1 MIREKLKKLKLNTTA
16 TAEKYMGYSR
26 AITAYCQT
34 CNSSHRAKGN
44 ERRLTL
50 NTRGANGFSPEKPL
64 FTITIDASI
73 AREYYK
79 RLGVKFF
86 RTRFA
91 PITMVVYIT

>member
-1 MIREKLKKLKLNTTA
+1 MELKKFFCIDYLPFKVTPL
-16 TAEKYMGYSR
+16 Y
-26 AITAYCQT
+26 
-34 CNSSHRAKGN
+34 
-44 ERRLTL
+44 RLTL
-50 NTRGANGFSPEKPL
+50 NTLGANGFSPEKPL

-86 RTRFA
+86 RTRFT

>member
-1 MIREKLKKLKLNTTA
+1 
-16 TAEKYMGYSR
+16 MGYSL

-50 NTRGANGFSPEKPL
+50 NTRGANGFSPGKPL

-86 RTRFA
+86 TTRFT

>member
-1 MIREKLKKLKLNTTA
+1 
-16 TAEKYMGYSR
+16 MGYSL
-26 AITAYCQT
+26 AITVYCQT

-44 ERRLTL
+44 ERRRTL

-73 AREYYK
+73 ARDYYK

-86 RTRFA
+86 KARFN
-91 PITMVVYIT
+91 PITMGVI

>member
-1 MIREKLKKLKLNTTA
+1 MHKTNKTLEKGY
-16 TAEKYMGYSR
+16 KYTRPTFHY
-26 AITAYCQT
+26 T
-34 CNSSHRAKGN
+34 HPF
-44 ERRLTL
+44 RLTL

-64 FTITIDASI
+64 FTMTIDASI

-86 RTRFA
+86 RTRFT

>member
-1 MIREKLKKLKLNTTA
+1 MIGKNVTKSKLNTTA
-16 TAEKYMGYSR
+16 TADKYMGYSL

-34 CNSSHRAKGN
+34 CNRSHRAKDN
-44 ERRLTL
+44 EHRRTL

-73 AREYYK
+73 ARDYYK

-86 RTRFA
+86 KARFN
-91 PITMVVYIT
+91 PITMGVI

>member
-1 MIREKLKKLKLNTTA
+1 
-16 TAEKYMGYSR
+16 MGYSL

-34 CNSSHRAKGN
+34 CNFSHRAKDN
-44 ERRLTL
+44 EYRRTL

-73 AREYYK
+73 ARDYYK

-86 RTRFA
+86 KARFN
-91 PITMVVYIT
+91 PITMGVI

>member
-1 MIREKLKKLKLNTTA
+1 
-16 TAEKYMGYSR
+16 MGYSL

-44 ERRLTL
+44 EHRRTL

-73 AREYYK
+73 ARDYYK

-86 RTRFA
+86 KARFN
-91 PITMVVYIT
+91 PITMGVI

>member
-34 CNSSHRAKGN
+34 CNSSHRAKDN
-44 ERRLTL
+44 EHRRTL
-50 NTRGANGFSPEKPL
+50 NTRGAKGFSPEKPL

-73 AREYYK
+73 ARDYYK

-86 RTRFA
+86 KARFN
-91 PITMVVYIT
+91 PITMGVI

>member
-1 MIREKLKKLKLNTTA
+1 
-16 TAEKYMGYSR
+16 MGYSL

-34 CNSSHRAKGN
+34 CNRSHRAKDN
-44 ERRLTL
+44 ERRRTL

-73 AREYYK
+73 ARDYYK

-86 RTRFA
+86 KARFN
-91 PITMVVYIT
+91 PITMGVI

>member
-1 MIREKLKKLKLNTTA
+1 
-16 TAEKYMGYSR
+16 MGYSV

-34 CNSSHRAKGN
+34 CNFSHRAKDN
-44 ERRLTL
+44 ERRRTL

-73 AREYYK
+73 ARDYYK

-86 RTRFA
+86 KARFN
-91 PITMVVYIT
+91 PITMGVI

>member
-34 CNSSHRAKGN
+34 CNRSHRAKDN
-44 ERRLTL
+44 EHRRTL

-73 AREYYK
+73 ARDYYK

-86 RTRFA
+86 KARFN
-91 PITMVVYIT
+91 PITMGVI

>member
-34 CNSSHRAKGN
+34 CNSSHRAKDN
-44 ERRLTL
+44 EHRRTL

-73 AREYYK
+73 ARDYYK

-86 RTRFA
+86 KARFN
-91 PITMVVYIT
+91 PITMGVI

>member
-1 MIREKLKKLKLNTTA
+1 MAFRLKN
-16 TAEKYMGYSR
+16 
-26 AITAYCQT
+26 
-34 CNSSHRAKGN
+34 H
-44 ERRLTL
+44 
-50 NTRGANGFSPEKPL
+50 RGANGFSPEKPL

-86 RTRFA
+86 RTRFT

>member
-1 MIREKLKKLKLNTTA
+1 
-16 TAEKYMGYSR
+16 MGYSL

-34 CNSSHRAKGN
+34 CNRSHRAKDN
-44 ERRLTL
+44 EPRRTL

-73 AREYYK
+73 ARDYYK

-86 RTRFA
+86 KARFN
-91 PITMVVYIT
+91 PITMGVI

>member
-1 MIREKLKKLKLNTTA
+1 
-16 TAEKYMGYSR
+16 MGYSL

-34 CNSSHRAKGN
+34 CNRSHRAKDN
-44 ERRLTL
+44 EHRRIS

-64 FTITIDASI
+64 FKIRIDASI
-73 AREYYK
+73 ARDYYK

-86 RTRFA
+86 RTRFT

>member
-1 MIREKLKKLKLNTTA
+1 
-16 TAEKYMGYSR
+16 MGYSL

-34 CNSSHRAKGN
+34 CNRSHRAKDN
-44 ERRLTL
+44 EHRRTL

-73 AREYYK
+73 ARDYYK

-86 RTRFA
+86 KARFN
-91 PITMVVYIT
+91 PITMGVI

>member
-1 MIREKLKKLKLNTTA
+1 MRKENKTLEKGYKYIRPTFHYIHSFRPTLKIL
-16 TAEKYMGYSR
+16 
-26 AITAYCQT
+26 
-34 CNSSHRAKGN
+34 
-44 ERRLTL
+44 
-50 NTRGANGFSPEKPL
+50 GANGFSPEKPL

>member
-1 MIREKLKKLKLNTTA
+1 
-16 TAEKYMGYSR
+16 MGYSL

-44 ERRLTL
+44 ERRRTL

-73 AREYYK
+73 ARDYYK

-86 RTRFA
+86 KARFN
-91 PITMVVYIT
+91 PITMGVI

>member
-1 MIREKLKKLKLNTTA
+1 
-16 TAEKYMGYSR
+16 MGYSL

-34 CNSSHRAKGN
+34 CNSSHRAKDN
-44 ERRLTL
+44 EHRRTL

-73 AREYYK
+73 ARDYYK

-86 RTRFA
+86 KARFN
-91 PITMVVYIT
+91 PITMGVI

>member
-1 MIREKLKKLKLNTTA
+1 
-16 TAEKYMGYSR
+16 MGYSR

-34 CNSSHRAKGN
+34 CNSSHRAKDN
-44 ERRLTL
+44 EHRRTL

-73 AREYYK
+73 ARDYYK

-86 RTRFA
+86 KARFN
-91 PITMVVYIT
+91 PITMGVI